1 MAPLTRTAIVTG
13 ASHGIG
19 LAIAARLIQDG
30 YNVVGCARTPGA
42 AAAALDEL
50 SERALGLDADVSRP
64 QDAQR
69 LVDSAVNHF
78 GGLDVLVNN
87 AGVFRTRSFLEI
99 TGEEWDEVI
108 AINLTGVFR
117 VSQAA
122 VRTMIATGA
131 SERGGGRIVNIAS
144 VAAIQTEPDAVPYNT
159 SKGAVISLTRSLA
172 FDLAKHGI
180 LTTCVAPGWVDTG
193 IDPALTALSPEQR
206 RRLNPQERAG
216 IPSEVA
222 HAVAMLC
229 DPRASYMNG
238 AIVTVDGGQLSAV
251 ASLD

>member
-1 MAPLTRTAIVTG
+1 MG
-13 ASHGIG
+13 
-19 LAIAARLIQDG
+19 
-30 YNVVGCARTPGA
+30 
-42 AAAALDEL
+42 EL
-50 SERALGLDADVSRP
+50 SGRALGLDADVSRP

-69 LVDSAVNHF
+69 LVDSAVDRF

-87 AGVFRTRSFLEI
+87 AGIFWRRSFLEI
-99 TGEEWDEVI
+99 TDEEWDELI

-117 VSQAA
+117 VSQVATRA
-122 VRTMIATGA
+122 MIATGA
-131 SERGGGRIVNIAS
+131 SGRGGGRIINIAS
-144 VAAIQTEPDAVPYNT
+144 VAATLTEPDAVPYNT

-180 LTTCVAPGWVDTG
+180 VATCVAPGWVDTG
-193 IDPALTALSPEQR
+193 VDPVLEALSAKQR
-206 RRLNPQERAG
+206 TRLNPQGRAG
-216 IPSEVA
+216 TPSEVA

-238 AIVTVDGGQLSAV
+238 AIVTVDGGQMSAV